1 MHRYKELRVFQFA
14 RVLVREIYAVSAGFP
29 KEETYGLTSQIRRA
43 ATSVLLNIS
52 EGAGRN
58 TTKDFAHFLNIAS
71 GSANEVEAAAIIAL
85 DQGYIEEKDL
95 KDIADK
101 IESLNNM
108 LFKFQE
114 NLVSLESQKELI
126 RKFFWKF

>member
-114 NLVSLESQKELI
+114 NLRSK
-126 RKFFWKF
+126 

>member
-14 RVLVREIYAVSAGFP
+14 RTLVKDIYAILVGFP

-58 TTKDFAHFLNIAS
+58 PSKDFAHFLNIAS
-71 GSANEVEAAAIIAL
+71 GSANEAEAAAIIAL
-85 DQGYIEEKDL
+85 DQGYIQEKEL
-95 KDIADK
+95 TEISEK

-114 NLVSLESQKELI
+114 NLRAKPRIS
-126 RKFFWKF
+126 